1 MHTEHLQN
9 VRTGSVA
16 AGWLVAVAVS
26 SLLAFVFLASG
37 FFDGAGGDT
46 LWASLAVI
54 LGFWAGG
61 YFAGFRAMQAA
72 ILHGI
77 AIGLTS
83 LVVWFVV
90 NAIATLFFRGFRWE
104 ALTPALAVG
113 LLLAQIAA
121 AVIGALMGYNMALRG
136 RPGLEEHPPEPAG
149 ETPR

>member
-9 VRTGSVA
+9 VRAGTVA

-26 SLLAFVFLASG
+26 SLLAFVFVASG
-37 FFDGAGGDT
+37 LFGGDERDS
-46 LWASLAVI
+46 LWASVAVI

-77 AIGLTS
+77 AIGLAS
-83 LVVWFVV
+83 LVVWFFV
-90 NAIATLFFRGFRWE
+90 NAIASLFFRGFRWE

-121 AVIGALMGYNMALRG
+121 AIVGALMGYNTALRG
-136 RPGLEEHPPEPAG
+136 KPSLEEHPPEPAQ
-149 ETPR
+149 